1 MDGFTI
7 RAVLEQ
13 ELAQCAAVLR
23 EAFGTV
29 AKEFLLT
36 SENCPTNAAFITEE
50 RLTEEY
56 RMGKEMFVL
65 CKDDTLI
72 GFAEL
77 TQNDDT
83 TCELGRLAVLPKYRH
98 MGGGKML
105 LDYVKDQ
112 AKKRGVGQIIIG
124 IIEENTRL
132 KQWYEAH
139 GFVHTGTKRFD
150 HLPFT
155 VGFMHIT
162 V

>member
-1 MDGFTI
+1 MDSVLI
-7 RAVLEQ
+7 REVFSH

-29 AKEFLLT
+29 ATEFLLT
-36 SENCPTNAAFITEE
+36 RENCPTNAAFITDE

-65 CKDDTLI
+65 CKDDTII

-77 TQNDDT
+77 TQKDDT
-83 TCELGRLAVLPKYRH
+83 TYELGRLAVLPEHRH
-98 MGGGKML
+98 TGGGAML
-105 LDYVKDQ
+105 LDYVKEQ
-112 AKKRGVGQIIIG
+112 VKKRGAEQITIG

-132 KQWYEAH
+132 KKWYEAH
-139 GFVHTGTKRFD
+139 GFVHTGTKHFD

-155 VGFMHIT
+155 VGFMHT
-162 V
+162 VL

>member
-1 MDGFTI
+1 MDSFFI
-7 RAVLEQ
+7 REIMVD
-13 ELAQCAAVLR
+13 ELAQCAAVVR

-29 AKEFLLT
+29 ATEFSLT
-36 SENCPTNAAFITEE
+36 QENCPTNAAFITEQ

-65 CKDDTLI
+65 CKDDTII

-77 TQNDDT
+77 TQKDKT
-83 TCELGRLAVLPKYRH
+83 TYELGRLAVLPKYRH
-98 MGGGKML
+98 AGGGATVL
-105 LDYVKDQ
+105 SYVKEQ
-112 AKKRGVGQIIIG
+112 AKKRGAEQITIG

-132 KQWYEAH
+132 KNWYAAH

-155 VGFMHIT
+155 VGFMQIT
-162 V
+162 I